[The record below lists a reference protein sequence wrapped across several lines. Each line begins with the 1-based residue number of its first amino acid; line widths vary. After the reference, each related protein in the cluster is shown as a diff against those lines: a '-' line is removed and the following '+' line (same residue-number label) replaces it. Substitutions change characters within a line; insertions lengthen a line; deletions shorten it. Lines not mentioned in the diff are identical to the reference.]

1 MFQTGASEASED
13 IAMQKMQQLTDTGIK
28 QNVIMR

>member
-13 IAMQKMQQLTDTGIK
+13 IAKQKIQQLTDPGIK
-28 QNVIMR
+28 QHVILR